1 MRYLKF
7 LLPMGIFLV
16 LVLFLGAGLRLDPKE
31 VPSPLIGKAAPAFT
45 LAQLDDPTHT
55 ISRDDLLGK
64 VWMLNVWA
72 SWCVACREEHPLLVE
87 FAKTKLLPIYGLNYK
102 DQRAAGQKWL
112 SDFGNPYNAS
122 LTDLDGRVG
131 IDYGVYGVPET
142 FIVDRQGVVRF
153 KQVGPITPEVIR
165 EKIEPLVRKLNG

>member
-1 MRYLKF
+1 MKYLKF
-7 LLPMGIFLV
+7 LIPMGIFLV
-16 LVLFLGAGLRLDPKE
+16 LVLFLGAGLKLDPKE
-31 VPSPLIGKAAPAFT
+31 VPSPLIGKPAPAFA
-45 LAQLDDPTHT
+45 LARLDDPAQT
-55 ISRDDLLGK
+55 IRRDDLLGQ

-87 FAKTKLLPIYGLNYK
+87 FAKSKMLPIYGLNYK

-112 SDFGNPYNAS
+112 ADFGNPYNAS

-142 FIVDRQGVVRF
+142 FIIDRQGVVRF
-153 KQVGPITPEVIR
+153 KQIGPVTPEVIR
-165 EKIEPLVRKLNG
+165 TKIEPLVRQLNG

>member
-1 MRYLKF
+1 MKYLKF
-7 LLPMGIFLV
+7 LIPMGIFMV
-16 LVLFLGAGLRLDPKE
+16 LVLFLGAGLKLDPKE
-31 VPSPLIGKAAPAFT
+31 VPSPLIGKPAPAFA
-45 LAQLDDPTHT
+45 LARLDDPAQT
-55 ISRDDLLGK
+55 IRRDDLLGQ

-87 FAKTKLLPIYGLNYK
+87 FAKSKMLPIYGLNYK

-112 SDFGNPYNAS
+112 ADFGNPYTAS

-142 FIVDRQGVVRF
+142 FIIDRQGVVRF
-153 KQVGPITPEVIR
+153 KQIGPVTPEVIR
-165 EKIEPLVRKLNG
+165 TKIEPLVRQLNG

>member
-1 MRYLKF
+1 MKYLKF
-7 LLPMGIFLV
+7 LIPMGIFLV
-16 LVLFLGAGLRLDPKE
+16 LVLFLGAGLKLDPKE
-31 VPSPLIGKAAPAFT
+31 VPSPLIGKPAPAFA
-45 LAQLDDPTHT
+45 LARLDDPAQT
-55 ISRDDLLGK
+55 IRRDDLLGQ

-87 FAKTKLLPIYGLNYK
+87 FAKSKMLPIYGLNYK

-112 SDFGNPYNAS
+112 ADFGNPYTAS

-142 FIVDRQGVVRF
+142 FIIDRQGVVRF
-153 KQVGPITPEVIR
+153 KQIGPVTPEVIR
-165 EKIEPLVRKLNG
+165 TKIEPLVRQLNG

>member
-1 MRYLKF
+1 MKYLKF
-7 LLPMGIFLV
+7 LIPMGIFLV
-16 LVLFLGAGLRLDPKE
+16 LVLFLGAGLKLDPKE
-31 VPSPLIGKAAPAFT
+31 VPSPLIGKPAPAFA
-45 LAQLDDPTHT
+45 LARLDDPAQT
-55 ISRDDLLGK
+55 IRRDDLLGQ

-87 FAKTKLLPIYGLNYK
+87 FAKSKMLPIYGLNYK

-112 SDFGNPYNAS
+112 ADFGNPYTAS

-142 FIVDRQGVVRF
+142 FIIDRQGVVRF
-153 KQVGPITPEVIR
+153 KQIGPLTPEVIR
-165 EKIEPLVRKLNG
+165 TKIEPLVRQLNG